1 MSVAFLKYPNKI
13 TYIHSRLQTDLLAYV
28 WHLAMTYHIFVDNAV
43 MKVIM
48 TRTPYPVLSIVRSS

>member
-1 MSVAFLKYPNKI
+1 MSVALLKYPNKI
-13 TYIHSRLQTDLLAYV
+13 TYSRLQTDLLAYV

-43 MKVIM
+43 MKVIK

>member
-1 MSVAFLKYPNKI
+1 MSVALLKYPDEI
-13 TYIHSRLQTDLLAYV
+13 TYKYSRLQTDLLDYV

-43 MKVIM
+43 MKVIK